1 MPFLWPKND
10 RKLQGMIVLCFVILA
25 AGRVVNILVPRQ
37 YKAVVDSLGGDG
49 NPARPEAII
58 NVLWFVLFRFLQGN
72 VGILNT
78 AQTFFWIPVGQYTT
92 REHLHALSLRFHLA
106 RKTGEILR
114 VQDRGVNSIIV
125 PTLVDIALATIYF
138 AWEFDLYFA
147 SIVLITMVS
156 YIVVTVTL
164 TDWRTKFRRRS
175 NDLDNKVEAR
185 SVDSLLNF
193 ETVKY
198 YGAEGWEQ
206 QRYGDALR
214 KYQKANWITS
224 ASLNVLN
231 TAQNVIIQMGLLV
244 GCLVC
249 AHRVLAGTMT
259 VGAVVLY
266 LTYITQL
273 YAPLNWFGTYYR
285 VIQRNFVD
293 MENMLALFT
302 EHIEVQD
309 AEDAKDL
316 QIKNGTVSF
325 SNISFAYDPRQ
336 PVLRDISFTIPGGST
351 VAIVGPS
358 GGGKSTLFRLLFRF
372 YDLQQGCITV
382 DGQDIRDVRQRQLR
396 QAIGVVPQDTVLFN
410 DDILYNIRYGK
421 VSATDEEV
429 YEAAK
434 AAQIHDKILHF
445 PDGYGTKVGERG
457 LRLSGGEKQRV
468 AIARTILK
476 NPPIVLLDEATSAL
490 DTHTERN
497 IQSELRTV
505 TKNRTTMIIAHRLST
520 IVHADLILVMQEGQI
535 VERGSHAELMRRG
548 TRWRPMP
555 PPPPPPHLLP
565 NPREVMEVMLKSL
578 AILE

>member
-1 MPFLWPKND
+1 MF
-10 RKLQGMIVLCFVILA
+10 
-25 AGRVVNILVPRQ
+25 
-37 YKAVVDSLGGDG
+37 
-49 NPARPEAII
+49 
-58 NVLWFVLFRFLQGN
+58 
-72 VGILNT
+72 
-78 AQTFFWIPVGQYTT
+78 
-92 REHLHALSLRFHLA
+92 EHLHALSLRFHLS

-114 VQDRGVNSIIV
+114 VQDRGVTSIVSLLSSILFQIV

-156 YIVVTVTL
+156 YIVVTVSL

-175 NDLDNKVEAR
+175 NDLENKVEAR

-198 YGAEGWEQ
+198 YGAEEWELR
-206 QRYGDALR
+206 RYGDALR
-214 KYQKANWITS
+214 KYQRANWITS

-231 TAQNVIIQMGLLV
+231 TAQNIIIQMGLLV

-249 AHRVLAGTMT
+249 AHRVLVGTMT
-259 VGAVVLY
+259 VGGVVLY

-273 YAPLNWFGTYYR
+273 YTPLNWFGTYYR

-293 MENMLALFT
+293 MENMLALFSQ
-302 EHIEVQD
+302 HVEVQD
-309 AEDAKDL
+309 AEDVKDL
-316 QIKNGTVSF
+316 QIKDGTVSF
-325 SNISFAYDPRQ
+325 NNIFFSYDPRQ
-336 PVLRDISFTIPGGST
+336 PVLKDVSFTIPGGST

-358 GGGKSTLFRLLFRF
+358 GGGKSTLVRLLFRF

-421 VSATDEEV
+421 VTATDEEV
-429 YEAAK
+429 RDAAK

-445 PDGYGTKVGERG
+445 PDGYETKVGERG

-490 DTHTERN
+490 DVSTFLITWVGL
-497 IQSELRTV
+497 QPKAS
-505 TKNRTTMIIAHRLST
+505 RLNSQ
-520 IVHADLILVMQEGQI
+520 L
-535 VERGSHAELMRRG
+535 
-548 TRWRPMP
+548 
-555 PPPPPPHLLP
+555 PHLPYPGRLTRKGTF
-565 NPREVMEVMLKSL
+565 NRHYEL
-578 AILE
+578 